1 MTGTT
6 PDAHG
11 TADVQGALATRGLRP
26 LRVLHFV
33 SGGFSGATQV
43 ALTLVRAAR
52 GSATQQATLVLRR
65 KRHTDPDRID
75 ALRAE
80 GLPVETVP
88 GWSHPATVLALA
100 ALCRRLQADVL
111 VAHGFSEHLWGR
123 YAGLLAGVPALVHV
137 EHNSRER
144 YGRWRLAQ
152 ARWLAQRT
160 ARIVGCSEGVKQ
172 VLLGLGFPPAKVM
185 AISNGIE
192 LAPFDEA
199 AAHPLAQRV
208 PGIVMAARFSRQ
220 KDHDT
225 LVRALALL
233 RERDLAPPLLLAG
246 AGSAAHRERVQ
257 RLVAELGLQQQV
269 QFLGLRPDVPQLLM
283 QHRVCALSSHY
294 EGMPLALVEGMA
306 AGCAVVGSA
315 VPGIRE
321 LLQPGRNGLLAP
333 EGDAA
338 AWADALHTLLT
349 DTPLAEAL
357 ADAARTDA
365 REHHSLQRM
374 TADYEAMLLSLP
386 VPRPPGA

>member
-1 MTGTT
+1 MN
-6 PDAHG
+6 
-11 TADVQGALATRGLRP
+11 RP

-33 SGGFSGATQV
+33 TGGFSGATQV
-43 ALTLVRAAR
+43 ALALVRAAR
-52 GSATQQATLVLRR
+52 GSGTIEATLVLRR
-65 KRHTDPDRID
+65 KRQTDVQRIE

-80 GLPVETVP
+80 GLQVEVVA
-88 GWSHPATVLALA
+88 GWSHAATVFALA
-100 ALCRRLQADVL
+100 ALCRRLRPDVL

-123 YAGLLAGVPALVHV
+123 YAGLLAGVPSLVHV

-172 VLLGLGFPPAKVM
+172 VLLQLGFPADKVI

-192 LAPFDEA
+192 LAPFA
-199 AAHPLAQRV
+199 AATAHSFEQRV

-220 KDHDT
+220 KDHET

-233 RERDLAPPLLLAG
+233 RERGLAPPLLLAG
-246 AGSAAHRERVQ
+246 GGSARHRERIE
-257 RLVAELGLQQQV
+257 RLVGELGLGGQV
-269 QFLGLRPDVPQLLM
+269 RFLGLRSDVPQLLM

-321 LLQPGRNGLLAP
+321 LVDDGRNGLLAP

-338 AWADALHTLLT
+338 AWADALRVLLT
-349 DTPLAEAL
+349 DTPRAAAL
-357 ADAARTDA
+357 ADAARADA
-365 REHHSLQRM
+365 QTRYSLQRM
-374 TADYEAMLLSLP
+374 TADYESMLRSLP
-386 VPRPPGA
+386 RA